1 MTVPMAAD
9 RTNSPAFGGPQP
21 HESKPSSGFTPLP
34 PIRRTSTIDLLSR
47 TKLGADEDD
56 RNPSPVGDSDNDVP
70 PPPPAKEDMSYQNGN
85 GHIPGQGQANQDV
98 AHPSQPQNFA
108 QPPQQHPVL
117 ANGQPPNPN
126 GYAVGRGAPQPNGF
140 PQQMFMGR
148 GGPVGPHHQFPG
160 QPGAP
165 MQNPGQPFI
174 SQMTGNP
181 IQKFPPNSQWK
192 LEESHLSEPL
202 IQHKPRPGANSPSPQ
217 QPNNYAAYDK
227 ETEDPLPSAKG
238 QTRSGP
244 RPRNNSNSIPP
255 VSAERYRT
263 HNIFVPQGHDR
274 GHVGPP
280 YQPGH
285 PLFRGGP
292 NDAAGQGGRGS
303 HDAGPSKEMDIHVDE
318 VSVSSTASEERPKDG
333 RRGSGFFSL
342 PNRRNTG
349 EQGSEQN
356 ASGKEK
362 SSFFGGVSNHNKF
375 QPKQKSNL
383 GSSFDHDDT
392 SEHVSM
398 KKRLSELTGMI
409 KGVGNAKE
417 GAKDDQPAKP
427 STAYP
432 SSRPS
437 LQGPM
442 RTQTGQMQPSP
453 LGSPPLGIERSST
466 GGMRP
471 PETQQL
477 QDAEGE
483 REKKPMGGFLG
494 GLFNKQGSKPQE
506 SKQQNQQTPPHVQR
520 PQHQFPMQPGRFGP
534 GQMPP
539 PGQQFPP
546 HPVFAGQQ
554 SPMQESI
561 PGQQGR
567 QPMAPGQPNMTSPL
581 APQFLGTAQR
591 VMMRRPS
598 EITVSSQNQPAGP
611 QMSTSQRSQFGPQQG
626 PQVNIRPATA
636 QDADGRSIGKQSG
649 DDVFSGP
656 SAFTRDSPHRSRPS
670 SPDVGGSQIAT
681 RITPNRKPVGS
692 GFSRQDG
699 TSPSSSPQT
708 KKPAKPSD
716 LSQADSN
723 EEEEVPS
730 SQLPSGQQSP
740 TLGKLGHVRQTSL
753 PSPGRPLVITSQP
766 GQANYQPSVGGTPVS
781 PHGPMS
787 PSRDQQLQGQA
798 NEGPQRQRG
807 MSQPGQG
814 PVGFASS
821 SSSPSGFGP
830 QQQQHHVPGQIPAGW
845 GPNYSFANQQ
855 RPGQPLQHHHASAQG
870 VPRFVALPPFQQE
883 TINKFFGTDPRD
895 KTINPATQQQQQ
907 PPPKEAKEKSAKER
921 FLGAIKRVSKQTGG
935 GSDSVSGSPKPDKT
949 QHPQKPPPGHHTPPS
964 TARPQQPGQPMTQ
977 QQQQAMMTRP
987 QISGPAPAGPMGP
1000 MSNMPPGQGRGAPS
1014 NYGPMNPPMMSG
1026 AGRGGGAPPPQ
1037 GQAGR
1042 GQEPQAVGGLK
1053 PQQLVQQRRKSAQNL
1068 EPQYDQV
1075 PIPRGYEAVHGYG
1088 NAGTIAPSPYNVGR
1102 PSPPPAP
1109 HQQFQSFGPQ
1119 GAQQQQQQQQQQQW
1133 DPRGGVPAGH
1143 GQLQPGQQPP
1153 SIKRNDGSEASTP
1166 TPSDQGTFLDMAPTP
1181 PPRPS
1186 QDEFRYDRQAPPP
1199 VPAQFLRQQAQ
1210 AQQQVGPQHPSRPEV
1225 QTQIQAQTPSSSN
1238 WGSAPDSARSGPRK
1252 QDVQF
1257 KPSDPNIAP
1266 PSDHDDAQRPHIATA
1281 MSPGH
1286 APTLQPGPLGIVHEN
1301 TNAHPQQRAF
1311 SPTSVAPVQQS
1322 SSPNLNPSPP
1332 TRTPQPQPAQEPET
1346 QGPRLVSKMS
1356 ATESLRNASVNAY
1369 PTQNPASLSPDIAAA
1384 RAASVSPEPPGPRAP
1399 FHQVSSTS
1407 LNVMSLN
1414 VERANEGRVEEE
1426 DLYDATPRMGSAMGG
1441 YGAQGM
1447 GGGMGQAQD
1456 ENIKYAGSERS
1467 RSTVNGVASASNV
1480 SVAATATAGV
1490 GLGVGLAVDA
1500 AGSQRGSDD
1509 SSFSEKQV
1517 SSNMDS
1523 EEKILVEQPVE
1534 LAAVNDD
1541 DDGIP
1546 VMSATSY
1553 PGQEWNPYGAG
1564 EFGDWD

>member
-9 RTNSPAFGGPQP
+9 RTNSSAFGGPQP
-21 HESKPSSGFTPLP
+21 HQSKPSSGFTPLP
-34 PIRRTSTIDLLSR
+34 PIRRTSTIDLLSK

-70 PPPPAKEDMSYQNGN
+70 PDPPAKEDMNYSNGN
-85 GHIPGQGQANQDV
+85 GHIPGQAQVNQAI
-98 AHPSQPQNFA
+98 AHPSQPQNFSQA
-108 QPPQQHPVL
+108 PQHHPNHV
-117 ANGQPPNPN
+117 NGQPQNPN
-126 GYAVGRGAPQPNGF
+126 GYAVGRGSPQPNGF

-148 GGPVGPHHQFPG
+148 GGPAGPHHQFQGQFQG

-165 MQNPGQPFI
+165 PIQNPGQPFNP
-174 SQMTGNP
+174 QMVGNP

-202 IQHKPRPGANSPSPQ
+202 IQHKARPGANSPSQQ
-217 QPNNYAAYDK
+217 QPGYYAAYDK
-227 ETEDPLPSAKG
+227 ETEDPLPSGRG
-238 QTRSGP
+238 Q
-244 RPRNNSNSIPP
+244 
-255 VSAERYRT
+255 AERFRK
-263 HNIFVPQGHDR
+263 HNIFVPHGHDQ
-274 GHVGPP
+274 GQAGPP
-280 YQPGH
+280 HQAGH

-292 NDAAGQGGRGS
+292 NNPANQAGRGS
-303 HDAGPSKEMDIHVDE
+303 HDAGPSKEMDVHVDE

-333 RRGSGFFSL
+333 D
-342 PNRRNTG
+342 
-349 EQGSEQN
+349 QGSEQS

-362 SSFFGGVSNHNKF
+362 SSFFGGASNHNKF

-417 GAKDDQPAKP
+417 GAKDDQPAKS

-432 SSRPS
+432 SRPS
-437 LQGPM
+437 MQGPV

-453 LGSPPLGIERSST
+453 LGGPPLGIVRSST

-477 QDAEGE
+477 QNVEEE
-483 REKKPMGGFLG
+483 REKKPMSGFLG
-494 GLFNKQGSKPQE
+494 GLFNKQGSKPPE
-506 SKQQNQQTPPHVQR
+506 SKQQNQQAPPLPQR
-520 PQHQFPMQPGRFGP
+520 PLQQFVMQPSQFRP

-539 PGQQFPP
+539 PGQQFGP
-546 HPVFAGQQ
+546 HPMFAGQQ
-554 SPMQESI
+554 PPVQEGI

-567 QPMAPGQPNMTSPL
+567 QPAGPTQPNMTSPL
-581 APQFLGTAQR
+581 SPQFLGTAQK

-598 EITVSSQNQPAGP
+598 EITVSSQNQAVGTPISP
-611 QMSTSQRSQFGPQQG
+611 SQRSQFGFQQG
-626 PQVNIRPATA
+626 PPQVNIRPATA
-636 QDADGRSIGKQSG
+636 QDAENRNIGKQPG

-656 SAFTRDSPHRSRPS
+656 SALSRDSPHRSRPS

-699 TSPSSSPQT
+699 ASPTASPQT
-708 KKPAKPSD
+708 KKPAKSNDPS
-716 LSQADSN
+716 QPDSV
-723 EEEEVPS
+723 EDEEVPS

-753 PSPGRPLVITSQP
+753 PSPGRPLITSQP
-766 GQANYQPSVGGTPVS
+766 GQVNFQPIAGGNTPIS
-781 PHGPMS
+781 PQGPTS
-787 PSRDQQLQGQA
+787 PLRDQFQGHP
-798 NEGPQRQRG
+798 NDGPQRPRG
-807 MSQPGQG
+807 MSQPVQG
-814 PVGFASS
+814 PMGYI
-821 SSSPSGFGP
+821 SSPSGFSP
-830 QQQQHHVPGQIPAGW
+830 QHNPGQIPPGW
-845 GPNYSFANQQ
+845 GPNYSFANQP
-855 RPGQPLQHHHASAQG
+855 RPGQPLHHHHPNG
-870 VPRFVALPPFQQE
+870 PRFVGTPALPPDQQK

-895 KTINPATQQQQQ
+895 KNIPTQ
-907 PPPKEAKEKSAKER
+907 PPKETKEKSAKEK
-921 FLGAIKRVSKQTGG
+921 FLGAFKRVSKQTGSESG
-935 GSDSVSGSPKPDKT
+935 GSPRPEKA
-949 QHPQKPPPGHHTPPS
+949 QHQKPPPGHSTPPS
-964 TARPQQPGQPMTQ
+964 MRSPQQSGQPMTQ
-977 QQQQAMMTRP
+977 QQQQPQPQTMMTRP
-987 QISGPAPAGPMGP
+987 QISGPSPAGPLGP
-1000 MSNMPPGQGRGAPS
+1000 MSKLPPQSPMQPGQGRGAPE
-1014 NYGPMNPPMMSG
+1014 YGPMNPPMMSG
-1026 AGRGGGAPPPQ
+1026 AGRGAPPPQ

-1042 GQEPQAVGGLK
+1042 GQEPQAGNLK
-1053 PQQLVQQRRKSAQNL
+1053 PQQVVQQRRRSAQNL

-1102 PSPPPAP
+1102 PSPPPAS

-1119 GAQQQQQQQQQQQW
+1119 GAQQQQQW
-1133 DPRGGVPAGH
+1133 NN
-1143 GQLQPGQQPP
+1143 GQLQPGQPP
-1153 SIKRNDGSEASTP
+1153 SIKRNEGSESSTP
-1166 TPSDQGTFLDMAPTP
+1166 TQSDQGTFLDMAPTP

-1186 QDEFRYDRQAPPP
+1186 QDEYRYDRQAPPP
-1199 VPAQFLRQQAQ
+1199 VPPQFLRQQAQ
-1210 AQQQVGPQHPSRPEV
+1210 PQNGPQQPPRPEV
-1225 QTQIQAQTPSSSN
+1225 QTQTPSSSN
-1238 WGSAPDSARSGPRK
+1238 WGSAPDSARSAALIAAGGGGIL
-1252 QDVQF
+1252 QS
-1257 KPSDPNIAP
+1257 KPSDPNVSP
-1266 PSDHDDAQRPHIATA
+1266 PSDNDDIQRPAQQHHHQHIVTA
-1281 MSPGH
+1281 MSNSPPH
-1286 APTLQPGPLGIVHEN
+1286 PSILQPGTPQSGPA
-1301 TNAHPQQRAF
+1301 NAQRAF
-1311 SPTSVAPVQQS
+1311 SPTSAPMQQH
-1322 SSPNLNPSPP
+1322 
-1332 TRTPQPQPAQEPET
+1332 QPQQGSPSLSISQHGHPATPMDQDTPAT
-1346 QGPRLVSKMS
+1346 RLVSKMS
-1356 ATESLRNASVNAY
+1356 ATEPLRS
-1369 PTQNPASLSPDIAAA
+1369 QASLSPDMSAA
-1384 RAASVSPEPPGPRAP
+1384 RAASVSPEPPGPPRAP

-1407 LNVMSLN
+1407 LNVMSVN
-1414 VERANEGRVEEE
+1414 VERANEARGGVPDE
-1426 DLYDATPRMGSAMGG
+1426 DLYDATPRLGSAMGM
-1441 YGAQGM
+1441 YGGQGQGQQIG
-1447 GGGMGQAQD
+1447 GGGMGVGVGGVGGGQD

-1467 RSTVNGVASASNV
+1467 RSTINGVASNASL
-1480 SVAATATAGV
+1480 ATAAGIGAGAGV
-1490 GLGVGLAVDA
+1490 GLGVGLGVDA